1 MEDFDEV
8 LDLESVLDESEQII
22 EQTMTPEEKIL
33 EIYKELGENRLKYFE
48 EVLKIHEKYML
59 VSSEQKLNMLRAVI
73 E

>member
-1 MEDFDEV
+1 VEDFDEV